1 MEKGN
6 DFRQQIKLLR
16 LNKLVQDIH
25 LLKGQEF
32 DGLSVRNITKL
43 RDILSNLQHSL
54 DILCKYSEQVSV
66 KQDVLKKQALLII
79 KFYVEFLAFWNIVPN
94 TYEIVKVRKAL
105 NKSLNPLGQ
114 LYVQVLTLKILNDYA
129 DNEDGEDNG

>member
-32 DGLSVRNITKL
+32 DGLSVRNITEL

-114 LYVQVLTLKILNDYA
+114 LYVQVLTLKFLNDYA

>member
-94 TYEIVKVRKAL
+94 TCEIVKVRKAL

-114 LYVQVLTLKILNDYA
+114 LYVQVLTLKFLNDYA

>member
-16 LNKLVQDIH
+16 LNKLVQDIY

-54 DILCKYSEQVSV
+54 DILCKYSEQISV

-114 LYVQVLTLKILNDYA
+114 LYVQVLTLKFLNDYT

>member
-114 LYVQVLTLKILNDYA
+114 LYVQVLTLKFLNDYV

>member
-66 KQDVLKKQALLII
+66 KQDALKKQALLII

-114 LYVQVLTLKILNDYA
+114 LYVQVLTLKFLNDYA

>member
-114 LYVQVLTLKILNDYA
+114 LYVQVLTLKFLNDYA